1 MSQPTPISVPV
12 ERIRVSLALDL
23 AWNFLDDWHDRLTK
37 NDAEGDAEVQLPD
50 FLRALGY
57 LEHQI
62 KELIHT

>member
-1 MSQPTPISVPV
+1 MSQPTPIRLPI

-23 AWNFLDDWHDRLTK
+23 AWDFIDNWHDRLTQG
-37 NDAEGDAEVQLPD
+37 NAEVQLPD

-62 KELIHT
+62 KELIYP